1 MTERDGSGYGD
12 EGGQRP
18 SGRGAVT
25 ERLARQEHGR
35 HEIDLTDEARDEAAR
50 RDEADNTVAGPAA
63 RPDGDLVGDRESTGA
78 FEPAAPTADPPAATQ
93 PGSVSIFDVDERTK
107 QEDQDRTGYEP
118 ALANGPAGIATADIA
133 GEQSREAD
141 NGPAGSATADVAE
154 DDSREAGDG
163 PAGSAAAGVA
173 EDDSREVGDGPA
185 GSAAAGVAEDDSREV
200 GDGLDG
206 SVAAGVAEDDSRG
219 VGDGLDGTPT
229 GAGMGADT
237 LARPSSPAT
246 SGEAS
251 PAGPSSP
258 GPLPDAATPGSL
270 LGSLDV
276 GDIRNRFLDIQAG
289 FVDEPR
295 QAVEAAGRFVD
306 DLVQQVIDAL
316 QGQRGQLTGATA
328 EGSTEELRLALR
340 AYRQFVDR
348 LLGLAG

>member
-12 EGGQRP
+12 EGGHRP

-25 ERLARQEHGR
+25 ERLARQEHGG

-50 RDEADNTVAGPAA
+50 RDEADDTVAGPAA
-63 RPDGDLVGDRESTGA
+63 RPDGDLVGDRESAGA

-118 ALANGPAGIATADIA
+118 ALANDSPADDA
-133 GEQSREAD
+133 
-141 NGPAGSATADVAE
+141 PAGSASADVA
-154 DDSREAGDG
+154 A
-163 PAGSAAAGVA
+163 
-173 EDDSREVGDGPA
+173 DDSREVGDAPDGSASAGAVGDDSRAVGDGPD
-185 GSAAAGVAEDDSREV
+185 GSAAAAIAGDDSRAVDDAPDGSAAAAIAGDDSREV
-200 GDGLDG
+200 GD
-206 SVAAGVAEDDSRG
+206 A
-219 VGDGLDGTPT
+219 LDGTPI
-229 GAGMGADT
+229 GAGVGADT
-237 LARPSSPAT
+237 SARPSSPAT

-251 PAGPSSP
+251 PAGPS
-258 GPLPDAATPGSL
+258 LDAATPGSL

-328 EGSTEELRLALR
+328 EESTEELRLALR

>member
-25 ERLARQEHGR
+25 ERLARQEHGG

-50 RDEADNTVAGPAA
+50 RDEADDTVAGPAA
-63 RPDGDLVGDRESTGA
+63 RPDGDLVGDRESAGA

-118 ALANGPAGIATADIA
+118 ALANDSPADDSPAD
-133 GEQSREAD
+133 EA
-141 NGPAGSATADVAE
+141 PAGSASADVAA
-154 DDSREAGDG
+154 DDSRA
-163 PAGSAAAGVA
+163 
-173 EDDSREVGDGPA
+173 VGDA
-185 GSAAAGVAEDDSREV
+185 
-200 GDGLDG
+200 
-206 SVAAGVAEDDSRG
+206 
-219 VGDGLDGTPT
+219 LDGTPI
-229 GAGMGADT
+229 GAGVGADT
-237 LARPSSPAT
+237 SAPPSSPAT

-251 PAGPSSP
+251 PAGPS
-258 GPLPDAATPGSL
+258 LDAATPGSL

-276 GDIRNRFLDIQAG
+276 GDIRNRFVDIQAG

-328 EGSTEELRLALR
+328 EESTEELRLALR

>member
-118 ALANGPAGIATADIA
+118 ALANGPAG
-133 GEQSREAD
+133 
-141 NGPAGSATADVAE
+141 SAAADVAE

-185 GSAAAGVAEDDSREV
+185 GSAAAGVAGDDSREV

-251 PAGPSSP
+251 PAGPS
-258 GPLPDAATPGSL
+258 LDAATPGSL